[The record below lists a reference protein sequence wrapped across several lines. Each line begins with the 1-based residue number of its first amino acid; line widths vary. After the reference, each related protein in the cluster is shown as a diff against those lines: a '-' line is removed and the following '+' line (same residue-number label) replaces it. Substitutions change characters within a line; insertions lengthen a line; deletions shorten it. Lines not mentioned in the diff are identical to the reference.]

1 MPKILHKFAVRS
13 FMPYS
18 TTTPNS
24 NSKGGGKVDK
34 SPTSSPAVVTTAI
47 SKPTMSMRSLFS
59 FLPSARSSSSTRR
72 NNKNTS
78 SSNTSSNMSHRSRR
92 RANVLRQKRLSVV
105 RQFVASPQDDITTF
119 IKTTRRTASSDIHR
133 DSTSSRSSTFC
144 SEEDDETE
152 HADFQFDEEEDAVV
166 LDTTTITGAEDAM
179 MDAMMDDAATAVGEN
194 ENAMEESKQVRW
206 HADVDAL
213 EQERQALVQALGRPR
228 FILKPNKRKVDYY
241 QEFFAARQQEQQE
254 QLRQLRQEQ
263 KQQQRQRPVFQ
274 NYNGKDLL
282 EV

>member
-1 MPKILHKFAVRS
+1 
-13 FMPYS
+13 MPYS

-59 FLPSARSSSSTRR
+59 FLPSARSSSSSSSTRR
-72 NNKNTS
+72 NNKNTT
-78 SSNTSSNMSHRSRR
+78 TSMSHRSRR

-119 IKTTRRTASSDIHR
+119 IKTTRSDIHR